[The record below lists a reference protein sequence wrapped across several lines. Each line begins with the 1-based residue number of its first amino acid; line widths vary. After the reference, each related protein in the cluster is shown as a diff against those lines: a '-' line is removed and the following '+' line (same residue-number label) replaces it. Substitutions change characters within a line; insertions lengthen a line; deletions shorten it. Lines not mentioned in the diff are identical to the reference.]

1 MFASGWIEPGVD
13 SRAIRHRLK
22 SDACDWTKCYK
33 WNMGTVRIS
42 GPRSRRARRARQ
54 RIDNEGEW
62 ASWGG
67 LIHRRHRRNIHLH
80 NSFLSVRFPQAG
92 ILNHRGQRFPILFET
107 SNIEL
112 SRFYLPRSRDCPYA
126 REIKRER
133 LYRVPHLPAE
143 LKILLGKNARRYR
156 GVWPYSSIRR
166 V

>member
-92 ILNHRGQRFPILFET
+92 ILNHRRQRFPFLSQRSKTELLRLFT
-107 SNIEL
+107 TIEW
-112 SRFYLPRSRDCPYA
+112 
-126 REIKRER
+126 EIKQET
-133 LYRVPHLPAE
+133 LSSPAFTDGIE
-143 LKILLGKNARRYR
+143 DST
-156 GVWPYSSIRR
+156 VESIFAW
-166 V
+166 